1 MWIRQLLTE
10 INLGHRV
17 AEPTK
22 IYSDSITAIDWAK
35 FGKITPGNNCL
46 ALGYRHGQIQ
56 EWIASKHIELVKI
69 MIYNKVSD
77 FGTTPVD
84 KPVVDRLLK
93 FYTRFLGELSECVPA
108 VTKKNK
114 KTMEMQVAW
123 LQEFG
128 LEKDAAEEH
137 DIVRAYNFR
146 LQQGR
151 HNRTG
156 PGCRNLAIPR
166 A

>member
-1 MWIRQLLTE
+1 M
-10 INLGHRV
+10 GHWV

-35 FGKITPGNNCL
+35 FGKITPGNNYL
-46 ALGYRHGQIQ
+46 ALGYHQIQ

-69 MIYNKVSD
+69 MGYNNVSD
-77 FGTTPVD
+77 FGTKPVD

-93 FYTRFLGELSECVPA
+93 FYTGFLNELPEYVPA
-108 VTKKNK
+108 VTKKTK
-114 KTMEMQVAW
+114 KATEMQVAW

-137 DIVRAYNFR
+137 VRAYNFR
-146 LQQGR
+146 LQNG
-151 HNRTG
+151 NSTACVM
-156 PGCRNLAIPR
+156 PSANDY
-166 A
+166 